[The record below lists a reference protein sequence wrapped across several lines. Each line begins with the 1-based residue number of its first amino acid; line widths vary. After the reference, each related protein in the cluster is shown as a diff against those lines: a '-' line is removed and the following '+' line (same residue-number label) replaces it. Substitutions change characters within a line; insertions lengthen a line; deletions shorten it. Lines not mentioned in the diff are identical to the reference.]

1 MSGPGSR
8 DVAGVV
14 LAAGAGR
21 RMGGPKALVEL
32 DGTPLVVLAVRSL
45 VEGGCAPVAVVTGSA
60 SDRVAGVLVADPV
73 GRRATIVP
81 NDRWEEGQSTSVA
94 AGLTWAGGR
103 GVGGA
108 LLHLVD
114 LPGVGPAA
122 VARLLTAREDA
133 HPGVQA
139 WVATY
144 DGQPRNPVL
153 LAADAF
159 DDVIDVLTGDR
170 GARGW
175 LDDNPEVVQHV
186 ACDDVAVNDD
196 LDTPDDLD
204 TWTRSTHEEIRH

>member
-1 MSGPGSR
+1 MSAPGIR

-32 DGTPLVVLAVRSL
+32 GGTPLVVMATRAL
-45 VEGGCAPVAVVTGSA
+45 VEGGCAPVGVVTGSA
-60 SDRVAGVLVADPV
+60 GDRVAGVLVSDAV
-73 GRRATIVP
+73 GRGATIVP
-81 NDRWEEGQSTSVA
+81 NDRWEEGQATSVA
-94 AGLTWAGGR
+94 VGLSWAAAR
-103 GVGGA
+103 GVGGV

-122 VARLLTAREDA
+122 VARLLRAREEA

-144 DGQPRNPVL
+144 GGHPRNPVL

-159 DDVIDVLTGDR
+159 EDVMAGLAGDR

-175 LDDNPEVVQHV
+175 LDTHPEVVQHV
-186 ACDDVAVNDD
+186 ACDDVAVPDD

-204 TWTRSTHEEIRH
+204 LSLIHI